1 LEHPAY
7 LTSVVPTLIFLTVWL
22 AISLTLFG
30 PLHWLFRAQEQPF
43 WRRDMK
49 ADLGYWFLGPLLY
62 GYVMF
67 VARSCAVDHHLG
79 RMGAS
84 ATSSLA
90 AMPILLQVGI
100 ILLVTDVVQYWG
112 HRLFHRN
119 PLWRFHCIH
128 HAPTQVDWL
137 TSVRIHPVNFILYS
151 TLINLLISLVGFSPK
166 AFLILVP
173 LNILS
178 GLLVHANLNWTFG
191 PFRYVLASPVFHRW
205 HHTYADQGGEKN
217 FAPTFPF
224 LDLLFGTFHMPK
236 GQIPHVF
243 GIVDREVPSSLFGQL
258 CYPFRYLT
266 RTSFRADEQRLGAE
280 AAANQSIQ

>member
-1 LEHPAY
+1 LQHPSY
-7 LTSVVPTLIFLTVWL
+7 LTSVVPTLVFLTVWF
-22 AISLTLFG
+22 AIGLTVFG
-30 PLHWLFRAQEQPF
+30 PLHWLFRAEKQPF
-43 WRRDMK
+43 WRSDMK

-67 VARSCAVDHHLG
+67 MARRYAVDHAHLE
-79 RMGAS
+79 AS

-90 AMPILLQVGI
+90 AMPILLQAGI
-100 ILLVTDVVQYWG
+100 ILLLTDVVQYWG

-128 HAPTQVDWL
+128 HAPRHIDWL

-151 TLINLLISLVGFSPK
+151 TLINLLISLVGFSPQ
-166 AFLILVP
+166 AFFVLVP
-173 LNILS
+173 FNTLF

-205 HHTYADQGGEKN
+205 HHTYADQGGDKN

-224 LDLLFGTFHMPK
+224 LDLIFGTFHMPK
-236 GQIPHVF
+236 DQIPCVF
-243 GIVDREVPSSLFGQL
+243 GIVDRQVPSSLFGQL
-258 CYPFRYLT
+258 CYPFRRLT
-266 RTSFRADEQRLGAE
+266 RTSLRGAE
-280 AAANQSIQ
+280 PPLDGETAANQLMQ